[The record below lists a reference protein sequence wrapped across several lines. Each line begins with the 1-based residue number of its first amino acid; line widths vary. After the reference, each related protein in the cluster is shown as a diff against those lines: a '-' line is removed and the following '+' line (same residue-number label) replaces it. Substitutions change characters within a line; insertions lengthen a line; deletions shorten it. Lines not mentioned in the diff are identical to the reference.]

1 MNEKMIEFEAQ
12 KSIVKRQV
20 LIVVLFVVL
29 VFAIFNDILRIPGTG
44 ITFYRAL
51 IPACISLILLYEKYA
66 KPFLSLIL
74 VLSVVSLFQQVIF
87 YKVERPDLTFS
98 LTTNLS
104 AYIWYVLAIIVFFV
118 VKCIKDNKSI
128 QFEEKMY
135 NFIIY
140 MGFAI
145 MAVTFVDRLDTI
157 FFNSSFFGAL
167 EVDNE
172 NNYGCSIA
180 AVFPFFLAEFH
191 KRKGIRDIIG
201 IILSFLITYIN
212 DSKAVLFGMFL
223 AFIVYLCI
231 YKAAQ
236 NWKQMFFNRYLIIIS
251 GILLIIGLIAINP
264 TIHGY
269 DLRGTIGE
277 PIIRI
282 LSNDPYPSYTSSVS
296 YRTNTTL
303 FCLMQLFKSG
313 FLGVGIG
320 NTGVL
325 LKNEFPDLNPEY
337 VLVRSSNTIS
347 LHNSWLEFALDLGII
362 ALIIYFFIIRYAIR
376 IFFMKKKI
384 NTIEMVRVIF
394 IMSFPI
400 WSISASGIYTIYFI
414 FIVIA
419 YLLFANPK
427 RELWEKE
434 AIK

>member
-1 MNEKMIEFEAQ
+1 MNESMIEFESQ
-12 KSIVKRQV
+12 KYLVKRQV
-20 LIVVLFVVL
+20 LVVVLYVVL
-29 VFAIFNDILRIPGTG
+29 VFAIFNDILRIPYTG

-51 IPACISLILLYEKYA
+51 IPGCIGLILLYKKYA
-66 KPFLSLIL
+66 KQFLSLIL
-74 VLSVVSLFQQVIF
+74 ILSVVSLFQQIIF
-87 YKVERPDLTFS
+87 YKVGRPDLTFS
-98 LTTNLS
+98 PITNLNI
-104 AYIWYVLAIIVFFV
+104 YIWYVLVIIVFFI

-128 QFEEKMY
+128 QFEENMY

-145 MAVTFVDRLDTI
+145 MAVTLIDRLDTI

-191 KRKGIRDIIG
+191 KRKRIRDIIG
-201 IILSFLITYIN
+201 IVLSFLIIYIN

-223 AFIVYLCI
+223 AFVVYLCT

-236 NWKQMFFNRYLIIIS
+236 NWKQMFLYRYLIIIS
-251 GILLIIGLIAINP
+251 GIFLIICLIAINP

-313 FLGVGIG
+313 FLGIGIG

-337 VLVRSSNTIS
+337 VLARSSNTIS

-362 ALIIYFFIIRYAIR
+362 ALIIYFFIIRYALR

-384 NTIEMVRVIF
+384 STIEMVRVIF
-394 IMSFPI
+394 IISFPI

-419 YLLFANPK
+419 YLLFANPE
-427 RELWEKE
+427 RELWERRR
-434 AIK
+434 